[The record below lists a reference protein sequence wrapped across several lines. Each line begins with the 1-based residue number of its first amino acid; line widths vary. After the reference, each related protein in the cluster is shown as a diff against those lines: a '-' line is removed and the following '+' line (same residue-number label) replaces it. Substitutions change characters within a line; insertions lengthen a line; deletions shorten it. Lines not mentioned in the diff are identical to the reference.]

1 MSSCLLA
8 RNSGNQN
15 SAAVPGRDP
24 ILAVFL
30 LDIMAIPSKNV
41 YIVLIVFEDVQSFD
55 CLCQIHDGASYPYHF
70 LEGLLMYRYGEG
82 LLFV

>member
-24 ILAVFL
+24 NIGRFL
-30 LDIMAIPSKNV
+30 VGHYGYPLKNV
-41 YIVLIVFEDVQSFD
+41 YVVLIVFEDVQFFD

-70 LEGLLMYRYGEG
+70 LEGLLMYRCGEG